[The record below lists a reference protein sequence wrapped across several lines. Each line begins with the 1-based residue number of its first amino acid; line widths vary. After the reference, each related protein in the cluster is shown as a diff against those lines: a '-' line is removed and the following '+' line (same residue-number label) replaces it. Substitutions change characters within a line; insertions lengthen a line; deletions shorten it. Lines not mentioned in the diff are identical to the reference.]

1 MRKMLG
7 VILGAGL
14 LVVVGAMFGPRA
26 AHAIVAT
33 LVQVTNTSA
42 NPVPVMLAA
51 TRTVTVA
58 NLNRDIPCGTTDDEG
73 PFDVSSYSTIRFIGV
88 ATFGFDVLSISD
100 SAQFQLNTL
109 DSDGN
114 PFPLDTLTATGPSL
128 VGGTVTVSGVYQ
140 IPGTSVQ
147 VHITPGCLQS
157 DVIVH
162 LTILGR

>member
-1 MRKMLG
+1 MKRMGKMMG

-14 LVVVGAMFGPRA
+14 LVVVGAMVGPRA

-58 NLNRDIPCGTTDDEG
+58 NLTRDIPCGTTDDEG

-88 ATFGFDVLSISD
+88 ATFGFDVLSSSD
-100 SAQFQLNTL
+100 SAQFQLNTI

-114 PFPLDTLTATGPSL
+114 PFPLDTLTATGAPF

-140 IPGTSVQ
+140 MPGTSVQ
-147 VHITPGCLQS
+147 VHI
-157 DVIVH
+157 
-162 LTILGR
+162 

>member
-1 MRKMLG
+1 MLG

-42 NPVPVMLAA
+42 NPVPVTLAA

-88 ATFGFDVLSISD
+88 ATFGFDVVPLD
-100 SAQFQLNTL
+100 SAQFQINSI
-109 DSDGN
+109 DSAGN
-114 PFPLDTLTATGPSL
+114 PFPLDTLTATGPPF
-128 VGGTVTVSGVYQ
+128 GAGTVTVSGVYQ
-140 IPGTSVQ
+140 MPGTSVQ

-157 DVIVH
+157 DVIVN